1 MSARHVCDSNR
12 NEQLSCDLVNAFH
25 VSFKKGGRR
34 YDIVGYKRSMDVL
47 LKRTTKQF
55 DNLGGFNSNYL
66 FNVGDEGSL
75 VTSLNKGKCQTYR
88 LRVRYHTSEL
98 FWLIKI

>member
-1 MSARHVCDSNR
+1 MFHAAHPLVVLKCYNITILMNR
-12 NEQLSCDLVNAFH
+12 LLWTVNEQLSCDLVNAFH
-25 VSFKKGGRR
+25 VSFKKGGQR
-34 YDIVGYKRSMDVL
+34 YSDIVGYKRSMDVF

-75 VTSLNKGKCQTYR
+75 VTSLNKGKC
-88 LRVRYHTSEL
+88 
-98 FWLIKI
+98 